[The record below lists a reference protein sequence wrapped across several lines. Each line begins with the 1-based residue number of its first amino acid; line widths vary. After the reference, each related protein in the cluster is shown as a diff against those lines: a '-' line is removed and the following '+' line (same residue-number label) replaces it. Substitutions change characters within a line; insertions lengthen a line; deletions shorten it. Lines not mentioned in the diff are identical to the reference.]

1 MKFKLTS
8 WPPTVQAITAL
19 LQYTL
24 RLSKNRFWLSI
35 GALTLGLALEGASI
49 FLLLPL
55 FSYLASQKVV
65 YNAELAIAAP
75 EGLGDWTVNL
85 FLHEILIYFFL
96 IVTAAGVLNRGK
108 TLFVATV
115 VLDTS
120 NQLRTDLFD
129 AISKARWSFISRH
142 RKADLDHLLNGDIDR
157 MQNSLTSVFSAIQN
171 CTAVAIYTVISLV
184 VSPSVT
190 ALAFLSGLL
199 TLALSSRMRR
209 WSMSYGEEYSF
220 LRQQQYRIIS
230 DYLSGMKL
238 NKSLSSE
245 SYFINLATKSF
256 EKGMK
261 NVVAFSSQTSLSNLT
276 LQTINL
282 IIVCIVLYVSVIF
295 ANLDIS
301 QIIVL
306 FVVFLR
312 INPRFNSLQ
321 LNMQQLLS
329 DAPAFM
335 QMKRL
340 LDACRENREPEATE
354 VGVWSETIEVA
365 LRIQNVTYSVEHVK
379 IIDDVSIEVRGGE
392 ITVLAGRSGS
402 GKTTLADIAMGLL
415 ETDSGHVSVDGRIL
429 TPELLVSWRKQ
440 VAYVPQQSF
449 VLAGSIR
456 ENLLFGDNSFTD
468 EQLVWALNL
477 SGAQSIV
484 EKLPLGLETLVG
496 DGGVNISGGEVQRLS
511 LARALLRK
519 PKLLILDEVTSGLD
533 SVNRDLILDSLAS
546 LTKWVT
552 ILMISHDEEVIR
564 RARNLIE
571 LESGRVRRVSYAV
584 SDQ

>member
-1 MKFKLTS
+1 M
-8 WPPTVQAITAL
+8 
-19 LQYTL
+19 
-24 RLSKNRFWLSI
+24 RLSKKRFWLSI
-35 GALTLGLALEGASI
+35 AALTLGLALEGASI

-55 FSYLASQKVV
+55 FGYLASQRVV
-65 YNAELAIAAP
+65 YNAELTIAAP
-75 EGLGDWTVNL
+75 EALGGWTVNL

-96 IVTAAGVLNRGK
+96 IVTAAGVLNRAK

-120 NQLRTDLFD
+120 NHLRTDLFD

-157 MQNSLTSVFSAIQN
+157 MQNSLTAAFSAIQN
-171 CTAVAIYTVISLV
+171 CTAVAIYTLISLA

-209 WSMSYGEEYSF
+209 WSMSYGKQYSL
-220 LRQQQYRIIS
+220 LRQEQYRIIS

-245 SYFINLATKSF
+245 GFFMEMAKKSF
-256 EKGMK
+256 AKGNK
-261 NVVAFSSQTSLSNLT
+261 NVRDFASQTSLSNLMIQT
-276 LQTINL
+276 LNL
-282 IIVCIVLYVSVIF
+282 ILVCIVLYASIIF
-295 ANLDIS
+295 ARLDIS
-301 QIIVL
+301 HIIVL

-321 LNMQQLLS
+321 INMQQLLL
-329 DAPAFM
+329 DAPAFT
-335 QMKRL
+335 QMKSL

-354 VGVWSETIEVA
+354 VGVWPETIEVA
-365 LRIQNVTYSVEHVK
+365 LRIKNVTYSVDQVR

-415 ETDSGHVSVDGRIL
+415 ETESGHVSVDERIL

-449 VLAGSIR
+449 ILAGSIR

-564 RARNLIE
+564 RARNVIE
-571 LESGRVRRVSYAV
+571 LESGRVRRVSYAI